1 MIMDNAISIELQR
14 SKGDNESYRKGEL
27 EVTVRLIAAGKVVA
41 AGGDRLGGLVVVIAG
56 DRCWWW
62 MGWW

>member
-1 MIMDNAISIELQR
+1 MIMDNAIYIELQR
-14 SKGDNESYRKGEL
+14 SYRKGEL

-41 AGGDRLGGLVVVIAG
+41 GGGGDR
-56 DRCWWW
+56 WWW

>member
-1 MIMDNAISIELQR
+1 MIMDNAISIEFQR

-41 AGGDRLGGLVVVIAG
+41 AGDRLGGLGGG
-56 DRCWWW
+56 DRW
-62 MGWW
+62 

>member
-27 EVTVRLIAAGKVVA
+27 EVMLRLITAGRVI
-41 AGGDRLGGLVVVIAG
+41 AGGDGDRLGWLVGG
-56 DRCWWW
+56 DRCWW
-62 MGWW
+62 

>member
-1 MIMDNAISIELQR
+1 MLYLLSC
-14 SKGDNESYRKGEL
+14 KGDNESYRKGEL

-41 AGGDRLGGLVVVIAG
+41 GGGGDR
-56 DRCWWW
+56 WWW